1 MTTGPLVDVYNVE
14 ALSPDEA
21 KAAFLSL
28 VKMQRSWTEIT
39 DDPATLPPIGVAV
52 IIRLANT
59 LEGFGHLDEYTETG
73 VSTWH
78 KIITPIWD
86 RYTQRVDSKHSKACD
101 VAVTHWRPI

>member
-39 DDPATLPPIGVAV
+39 DDPETWPPENVVVLVWDLIEIRIAIYDKDKWSAPLGPYLMRNQKIGW
-52 IIRLANT
+52 IRRRRLKN
-59 LEGFGHLDEYTETG
+59 
-73 VSTWH
+73 
-78 KIITPIWD
+78 
-86 RYTQRVDSKHSKACD
+86 QRVYM
-101 VAVTHWRPI
+101 WRPI